1 MAAMRNSRRA
11 AMAGIRCASPHS
23 AMLAAA
29 GALSGPDGGIKPM
42 KGE

>member
-1 MAAMRNSRRA
+1 MAALRNRGRA
-11 AMAGIRCASPHS
+11 TMAGIRCVSPHS

-29 GALSGPDGGIKPM
+29 GALSGPDGGNKPM